1 MRRAT
6 RRVFAMH
13 TESYRVQNYRSYIS
27 ESRAAG
33 LPGNT
38 RGKMRPTRA
47 EEQRNGGSVGE
58 DEHGKQE

>member
-1 MRRAT
+1 
-6 RRVFAMH
+6 MH
-13 TESYRVQNYRSYIS
+13 TESYRVQNYRSYLS
-27 ESRAAG
+27 KSCAAG

-47 EEQRNGGSVGE
+47 EEQRNGGRVGE